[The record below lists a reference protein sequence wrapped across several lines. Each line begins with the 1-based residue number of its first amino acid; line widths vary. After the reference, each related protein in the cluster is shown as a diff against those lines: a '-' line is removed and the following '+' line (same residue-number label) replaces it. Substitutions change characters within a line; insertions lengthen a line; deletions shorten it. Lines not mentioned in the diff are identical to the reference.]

1 MAVDPTMNTAADAWE
16 ATLASAAASVT
27 PVAPALTAGDLTIT
41 ATISGA
47 PSTVIAAPAAFDL
60 SELTKLVAIG
70 VLSAL
75 VLGVLFHDG
84 RGRR

>member
-1 MAVDPTMNTAADAWE
+1 MNTAADAW
-16 ATLASAAASVT
+16 AAVLASAASQAA
-27 PVAPALTAGDLTIT
+27 PVLPALDAGDLTIT
-41 ATISGA
+41 ATISGGEPA
-47 PSTVIAAPAAFDL
+47 TVVAAPAAFDL
-60 SELTKLVAIG
+60 SELTKLVLIG